1 MSRTDDMLALQVTKE
16 KKDFDELYDTLYNY
30 METYIQGNNFDVCL
44 FRDEIENYLGIR
56 DHEDIIKYILK
67 WR

>member
-1 MSRTDDMLALQVTKE
+1 MPKTDDMLALQVTKE
-16 KKDFDELYDTLYNY
+16 KRHFDELYDTLYNY
-30 METYIQGNNFDVCL
+30 MKVYMEGNNFDICL